1 MANFFK
7 NLFFKSLFSKN
18 KSASP
23 CPKKIYSRRLE
34 LEGMELRITPAT
46 VSVNG
51 ANQVVLTMVTGEKI
65 SSLHV
70 DIVGSTITITDTTKS
85 NNSTSGVIPA
95 GVTVNNTNIVVD
107 ATTFLDFAGLVVN
120 AAPGSTGCE
129 VIVDAAGIDLSSA
142 PGGTNQSVSIDLTAS
157 AKATL
162 DIKSL
167 IKTKGSGTIDFDV
180 ATIGVTAAGDIT
192 TGTGNVNISGATLIE
207 AAGDITTSGGN
218 IFFNDNLTLTGNI
231 ALNSGAGNILFGFTV
246 DGDHNLTAN
255 SSGITTFSGIVGAT
269 KALKIIT
276 TNAGGTTVINT
287 TGITTTGNQTYNDA
301 VTLTANTT
309 LNAGGGNIV
318 FGSTLNGA
326 FSLIANS
333 STITTF
339 GNLVGN
345 IDPLTSVTTNAGG
358 TTNINTSAITTT
370 GNQTYSDAI
379 TLGTDT
385 TLTGTNPT
393 FSAGVTGATHD
404 LNLNFSG
411 ITTIGS
417 NFTGIRNLTTNSG
430 GTTSLSGTITTT
442 GAQTYND
449 AVTLDANTILDAGV
463 GNISFGSTLNGAFSL
478 NAKSSGTTTFT
489 GSVGGGTPLTS
500 LTANSGGTTA
510 INGGAI
516 TTTGT
521 QTFNDAVTLSA
532 NTTLNSAAD
541 ITFGST
547 LNGATFNMNIN
558 AGGLALTNNVSN
570 IKTLSI
576 ENIVAAG
583 AITLMGPG
591 GLAIETQ
598 AEWNFLQPSVEAI
611 TLGSKTNTGTITVD
625 AAWTNNSAITTEF
638 LLGGAGK
645 FNVDGDIGGVG
656 SLTVIGSGNSTNI
669 NADITQTSINIT
681 DSVVVGG
688 GVTRTLTATA
698 ASGVVIDSTGF
709 VAGISASALA
719 TSLILTTTF
728 ATAPISLTGTLT
740 NSGSNY
746 LADLT
751 MGGNGVISGTVA
763 LVASASIDGDLL
775 LGNSSGINLNSNAGI
790 LSANSMNFGP
800 VTTLTG
806 SATLQT
812 TKEIT
817 FNDTITDGINS
828 YNLNLDAG
836 ALGAITGKSVAINNF
851 TITNGAS
858 VDFTEAI
865 TVNDFITTANPYSVS
880 MTGTGNTFAQ
890 NVDFFNT
897 GLVTLGDTTGTD
909 TFALNGG
916 LSFTGNTACT
926 VGGFINST
934 GDEIN
939 FGTGGVTLVATSTV
953 NSTGGDSG
961 ADITFGDIVA
971 VTSDNAQA
979 LTVNA
984 SINNTITFGADVG
997 APALRLSALNLTA
1010 KSVNY
1015 GGDVYVAS
1023 NTNFGNVVLTA
1034 NQTFKT
1040 SGTASFGTIDGATF
1054 DMTIIA
1060 DDIALNGNISNI
1072 GTLSIE
1078 NIAAAGTITLMGT
1091 GGLAIETQSEW
1102 NYLQPTVG
1110 TVVLGNT
1117 LTNVGAID
1125 VAAAWINN
1133 SAVTVDFLLGGAGK
1147 FNVNGAVTGAGN
1159 LTVNGS
1165 GNSTT
1170 ISADINQASINITD
1184 SVVVDGGMGSGVTRI
1199 LTATAAGGVV
1209 IDSTGFA
1216 AGISANAAATSLA
1229 LTTIFASAPI
1239 SLTGTLTNTGGN
1251 YLADLQMG
1259 GNTVVAGTVTLSA
1272 SGLID
1277 NDLLLGNSS
1286 GIDLDSNTGTLSAK
1300 SMGFGVV
1307 TSLTGST
1314 SLQTTTDISFS
1325 DSINGGANSLTLN
1338 ASGTILATSLLT
1350 TNDLIITNS
1359 NGTTFTGTVGAN
1371 NVVITDSNDGSTV
1384 AFQDNLAITTGMT
1397 VAAGGAY
1404 NVSITGFS
1412 NSIAGDTNF
1421 LNTGSVT
1428 IGQVIGTSS
1437 FIGGLDT
1444 TAAGSTNI
1452 AGTVET
1458 TNTAMDLG
1466 ATTLADNGTL
1476 RSGSGPINVASITDG
1491 ASSFALGM
1499 GNGTQTGTITI
1510 TGNTT
1515 VDSLNTSAGAYSI
1528 ALTGAA
1534 NTITTYTTFLNTGSV
1549 TIGQAGG
1556 ISSFV
1561 NGLNSNGGPFSANIA
1576 GIIQTTNSQ
1585 MDLGDTTLVANAT
1598 LRSGS
1603 GQIFAASITD
1613 GASSFA
1619 ISLGDASQTGTIT
1632 VTGNTT
1638 VDTLNTGAGAYSI
1651 ELTGAANNITTN
1663 TNFLNTVSVTLGDS
1677 AGTDSFLFDG
1687 GLNFTG
1693 NAASKLGGAI
1703 NSSGDVINFGSGPG
1717 GVTLT
1722 ANSTIA
1728 STTTSPAGANIIFGS
1743 GITGAFDLGLDAG
1756 TGGAITG
1763 TSVAINNLTVTN
1775 SASGAFTGAVTVND
1789 LITTANLYSVSMTG
1803 TGNTFV
1809 AEVDFLNTGN
1819 VALGN
1824 ATDDTFLFNGGLK
1837 FAGNAATNIGAT
1849 INSSADAIN
1858 FGPGG
1863 VTLVANSLINSTV
1876 GGGGADITFG
1886 STLNGNF
1893 SLGLTAGTG
1902 AITFIATVGNSA
1914 DLASLTVS
1922 SAADISIGAAL
1933 KATGLVS
1940 FSGNS
1945 GVDVFLGTAGAGLS
1959 LTDTELDFITTTGG
1973 LSIIASGAGVMVVN
1987 NVTGGG
1993 TITGTTTLSA
2003 GGTGVSFATTSSNF
2017 DNALTVASAAVIG
2030 VDISTSN
2037 DALAFNNAVK
2047 LNGNTALN
2055 TGAGSILFGNTLNGA
2070 FSLNAKSSSATTFS
2084 NIVGGVDAL
2093 TSLTTNSGG
2102 TTLMNGGAI
2111 TTTGNQTYNDAI
2123 NLGAN
2128 TALTS
2133 GIGNILFGSTIT
2145 DGMSAFNLNLNAG
2158 AIGAITGTSV
2168 AINDLTINNGAS
2180 AAFTGTVTVNDLIT
2194 TTNPYSVSMTGTGNT
2209 FAQNVEFLNT
2219 GTVALNGTG
2228 SDSSTFTG
2236 GLVITAPSSVTIKG
2250 TLAATN
2256 SNILLGDSGTGIIL
2270 ASDTTLNAGTGN
2282 INLNGLVSG
2291 LFSLTPITSSP
2302 GLTTIA
2308 GANTNTTTNVTTG
2321 VVQINNTSASFTNY
2335 VVSGGALKGTGTIG
2349 ALTGTGTGI
2358 IAPGN
2363 SPGQVTTTILSLSPT
2378 NTLDIELAG
2387 TNPGTQYDQIV
2398 VNPGTVTL
2406 GNAILTL
2413 SSTYAGSAGSV
2424 FTIVDNQGLGAVVGT
2439 FSGLPEGSVV
2449 SANGR
2454 AYRISY
2460 VGGTGNDVTLTAI
2473 PTVTI
2478 STKNLAID
2486 ATTITINGTGFD
2498 TTPANNAVTFNNGA
2512 IGTVNSA
2519 TSTLLTITFSTQPT
2533 STGSLTAVVT
2543 TNSVS
2548 SGATV
2553 QVATIVPAPTPLPL
2567 ITGTPAPSS
2576 GGSSTVTLY
2585 DPATGQP
2592 SGTVVPFP
2600 GFSGELRVVTGDFNG
2615 DGKADI
2621 IAAAGPGGGPAV
2633 VVLDSETGAV
2643 MESFFAFDPAFTGGV
2658 FVAVSDFNGDGI
2670 LDIIAGAGEGGGPE
2684 VRIFDGT
2691 NLNVV
2696 RAFFAYD
2703 ESFTGGVSVAAIDFN
2718 GDGILDLVTG
2728 AGPGGAPH
2736 VKVFDGATNSI
2747 ISQWFAYPIS
2757 FTGGV
2762 YVAAGDIGNDGNI
2775 EIVTGAG
2782 MGGAPV
2788 VAVWDPYT
2796 GSLLAQFMAY
2806 AEEFSGGVRVGVSDG
2821 NSDGILDLITGAGPG
2836 GGPEVKGFSFP
2847 ALDLLFSFYSGDST
2861 NTGGV
2866 FVS

>member
-1 MANFFK
+1 MSNFFTD
-7 NLFFKSLFSKN
+7 LFFKSLFSKN
-18 KSASP
+18 KSVSVSP
-23 CPKKIYSRRLE
+23 KRNYSRRLE
-34 LEGMELRITPAT
+34 LEGMEPRITPAT

-192 TGTGNVNISGATLIE
+192 TITGNVDITAAKLIE
-207 AAGDITTSGGN
+207 TAGDITTSGGN

-246 DGDHNLTAN
+246 DGDHNLTTN

-287 TGITTTGNQTYNDA
+287 TGITTTGNQTYSDA
-301 VTLTANTT
+301 VTLSANTT
-309 LNAGGGNIV
+309 LNAGTGNIV

-339 GNLVGN
+339 DNLVGN
-345 IDPLTSVTTNAGG
+345 IDPLTSITTNAGG

-379 TLGTDT
+379 TLGADT
-385 TLTGTNPT
+385 TLTGTTPT
-393 FSAGVTGATHD
+393 FSAGVTGTGKD
-404 LNLNFSG
+404 LTLNFSG
-411 ITTIGS
+411 ITTIDAT
-417 NFTGIRNLTTNSG
+417 FTGIKNLTTNGS
-430 GTTSLSGTITTT
+430 GTTSLSGAITTT
-442 GAQTYND
+442 GTQIYND
-449 AVTLDANTILDAGV
+449 AITLGADTILTGTTSGFSGGV
-463 GNISFGSTLNGAFSL
+463 TGANHDLTLNFGGTTTIGADFTGIKNL
-478 NAKSSGTTTFT
+478 TTNSSGTT
-489 GSVGGGTPLTS
+489 S
-500 LTANSGGTTA
+500 LSGD
-510 INGGAI
+510 I

-583 AITLMGPG
+583 AITLMGSG

-719 TSLILTTTF
+719 TSLILTTIF

-751 MGGNGVISGTVA
+751 MGGNGVIAGTVD
-763 LVASASIDGDLL
+763 LMASGSTDGDLL

-800 VTTLTG
+800 VATLTG
-806 SATLQT
+806 SSALQT

-828 YNLNLDAG
+828 YNLDLDAG
-836 ALGAITGKSVAINNF
+836 ALGAITGKSVAINNL

-858 VDFTEAI
+858 VDFTDAV
-865 TVNDFITTANPYSVS
+865 TVNDLITTANPYSVS

-1060 DDIALNGNISNI
+1060 DDIALTGNISNI

-1147 FNVNGAVTGAGN
+1147 FNVNGAITTPGLGS

-1170 ISADINQASINITD
+1170 ISADITQASINITD

-1259 GNTVVAGTVTLSA
+1259 GNTVAAGTVTLSA

-1350 TNDLIITNS
+1350 TNDLTITNS

-1585 MDLGDTTLVANAT
+1585 IDLGDTTLVADAT

-1619 ISLGDASQTGTIT
+1619 ISFGDASQTGTIT

-1651 ELTGAANNITTN
+1651 ELTGAANTITTN
-1663 TNFLNTVSVTLGDS
+1663 TNFLNTVSVTLGDG
-1677 AGTDSFLFDG
+1677 ADTFLFDG

-1703 NSSGDVINFGSGPG
+1703 NSSGDVINFGSGSG

-1728 STTTSPAGANIIFGS
+1728 STTTSPAGANLIFGT
-1743 GITGAFDLGLDAG
+1743 GIIGAAFNLDLDAG

-1763 TSVAINNLTVTN
+1763 TSVNINDLTITDGV
-1775 SASGAFTGAVTVND
+1775 SAAFSGAVTIND

-1902 AITFIATVGNSA
+1902 AITFIGTVGNSA

-1933 KATGLVS
+1933 KATGLAS

-1993 TITGTTTLSA
+1993 AITGTTTLSA
-2003 GGTGVSFATTSSNF
+2003 GGAGVSFATTSSNF

-2055 TGAGSILFGNTLNGA
+2055 TGSGSILFSSTLNGA
-2070 FSLNAKSSSATTFS
+2070 FSLNAKSSSTTTFS

-2102 TTLMNGGAI
+2102 TTLINGAAI

-2123 NLGAN
+2123 TLGAN

-2133 GIGNILFGSTIT
+2133 GTGNILFGNTIT

-2158 AIGAITGTSV
+2158 AVGTITGTSLD
-2168 AINDLTINNGAS
+2168 INNLTITNGAS
-2180 AAFTGTVTVNDLIT
+2180 AAFTGAVTVNDLIT
-2194 TTNPYSVSMTGTGNT
+2194 TANPYSVSMTGTGNT

-2219 GTVALNGTG
+2219 GAVVLNGTG
-2228 SDSSTFTG
+2228 SDSSTFTE
-2236 GLVITAPSSVTIKG
+2236 GLVITVPSSVTIKG

-2256 SNILLGDSGTGIIL
+2256 SNMVLGDSDTGVILGTN
-2270 ASDTTLNAGTGN
+2270 TTLNAGTGS
-2282 INLNGLVSG
+2282 ISLNGLVSG
-2291 LFSLTPITSSP
+2291 AFSLTPITSSP
-2302 GLTTIA
+2302 GLTTIT

-2321 VVQINNTSASFTNY
+2321 VVQINNSLPQTTNY
-2335 VVSGGALKGTGTIG
+2335 SVSGGTLKGNGSIG
-2349 ALTGTGTGI
+2349 NLTGTGTGI

-2363 SPGQVTTTILSLSPT
+2363 SPGQVTTTSLSLSPT

-2387 TNPGTQYDQIV
+2387 TTPGTQYDQIV
-2398 VNPGTVTL
+2398 VSLGGTVTL
-2406 GNAILTL
+2406 GNAILSL

-2454 AYRISY
+2454 AYKISY

-2498 TTPANNAVTFNNGA
+2498 TTPANNAITFNNGA

-2585 DPATGQP
+2585 DPVTGQP
-2592 SGTVVPFP
+2592 TGTVVPFP

-2670 LDIIAGAGEGGGPE
+2670 LDIIAGAGAGGGPE

-2728 AGPGGAPH
+2728 AGPGGGPH

-2788 VAVWDPYT
+2788 VAVWDPFT
-2796 GSLLAQFMAY
+2796 GALLAQFMAY

-2821 NSDGILDLITGAGPG
+2821 NGDGIRDLITGAGPG